1 MSDTNW
7 QSYYGDN
14 PDTSGFVNPPNPQD
28 YDDIMK
34 FSDCTNA
41 VINGRYVVAGR
52 ENCVDAVRGANYE
65 WRACSLASGAGVSAV
80 TIKGAI
86 DGWRFIGCTIGRGKQ
101 TDIELGQFDN
111 YWTPG
116 RKPTRNGLIKACV
129 SEDGSPIRVT
139 CWNADKPEVVGS
151 NVKIRPNPVDHLVP
165 LLLLAVF
172 DDAQRLICSA
182 FSHQH

>member
-14 PDTSGFVNPPNPQD
+14 PDTSDFTNPPNPQD
-28 YDDIMK
+28 FDDIMK

-41 VINGRYVVAGR
+41 VINGRYIVAGR

-101 TDIELGQFDN
+101 TDIELGSS
-111 YWTPG
+111 TTIG
-116 RKPTRNGLIKACV
+116 RRGA
-129 SEDGSPIRVT
+129 SPRAT
-139 CWNADKPEVVGS
+139 G
-151 NVKIRPNPVDHLVP
+151 
-165 LLLLAVF
+165 
-172 DDAQRLICSA
+172 
-182 FSHQH
+182 

>member
-1 MSDTNW
+1 MSSRNQPDANW
-7 QSYYGDN
+7 QSYYGNN

-41 VINGRYVVAGR
+41 VINGRYIVAGR

-80 TIKGAI
+80 TIKGSI

-139 CWNADKPEVVGS
+139 CWNADKPEVIAS
-151 NVKIRPNPVDHLVP
+151 NVKIRQIPWIIWFPYFCWRYLMT
-165 LLLLAVF
+165 
-172 DDAQRLICSA
+172 RKG
-182 FSHQH
+182 

>member
-7 QSYYGDN
+7 QSYYGDK
-14 PDTSGFVNPPNPQD
+14 PDTSDFVNPPNPQD

-34 FSDCTNA
+34 FSDCTN
-41 VINGRYVVAGR
+41 VLVTGRFVTAGS
-52 ENCVDAVRGANYE
+52 ENCVDAVRGSNYNWDKCE
-65 WRACSLASGAGVSAV
+65 TQDGAGRSTF
-80 TIKGAI
+80 TIKGSI
-86 DGWRFIGCTIGRGKQ
+86 DGWSILQSVIGHGRR

-139 CWNADKPEVVGS
+139 CWNADKPEVIAS
-151 NVKIRPNPVDHLVP
+151 KVKIRRVP
-165 LLLLAVF
+165 WIIWFPYFCFRYLTI
-172 DDAQRLICSA
+172 RKG
-182 FSHQH
+182 

>member
-1 MSDTNW
+1 L
-7 QSYYGDN
+7 
-14 PDTSGFVNPPNPQD
+14 
-28 YDDIMK
+28 
-34 FSDCTNA
+34 
-41 VINGRYVVAGR
+41 
-52 ENCVDAVRGANYE
+52 GA
-65 WRACSLASGAGVSAV
+65 A
-80 TIKGAI
+80 
-86 DGWRFIGCTIGRGKQ
+86 KQ

-151 NVKIRPNPVDHLVP
+151 NVKIRQHPVDHLVP